1 MQPMAVRWK
10 VKEVLNSYDITPYRL
25 VKASGLAQATIYRLV
40 NDDTTGL
47 STETLTVLLGT
58 LRELTGEALG
68 VADLLSYEEIREDE
82 TKAWTDASLADLSK
96 ELEELEADIPKKEL
110 DAWFRAFEKVGKR

>member
-1 MQPMAVRWK
+1 MQAMAVRWK

-82 TKAWTDASLADLSK
+82 TKAWTDASLEDLSK